1 MEWEAAVRERGASS
15 SERER
20 MVGKKEKRS
29 VSRTLGGRP
38 IWVDFFPYTKIQA
51 RFLI

>member
-29 VSRTLGGRP
+29 VSRTLGCRP
-38 IWVDFFPYTKIQA
+38 IWVDFFPIQKY
-51 RFLI
+51 RPDF